1 MRDVACS
8 TFRHPLND
16 GVTTEKP
23 VDCANVTWQW
33 LLLVTWAKSLCSWNE
48 NTFFFFTLQVSET
61 KSRFTVS
68 FLCVYIH
75 PCVYFSIFDLNLHI
89 KLSILLR
96 LSPNISWN
104 VYSLLFFRLLTMHFL
119 HFCLQMNY
127 LNLWLIYELF
137 WWYLKEVEYVLVLDR
152 TFNMLVFF

>member
-1 MRDVACS
+1 MRGVTYS
-8 TFRHPLND
+8 TFKHPLND

-33 LLLVTWAKSLCSWNE
+33 LLLVTWTKSLCLGNE
-48 NTFFFFTLQVSET
+48 NTKIFFTLQVSET
-61 KSRFTVS
+61 KFRFTVS
-68 FLCVYIH
+68 FLCVCIH
-75 PCVYFSIFDLNLHI
+75 PCVYFSIFEILHI

-127 LNLWLIYELF
+127 LNVWLIYELF
-137 WWYLKEVEYVLVLDR
+137 WWYLKEVEDVLVLDR